1 MSRTA
6 AKVTQADVARALRA
20 AQSLGPHWRVRIG
33 PDGSIELW
41 QGTEPAAPPLAAG
54 EKLDVAPAREIV
66 L

>member
-20 AQSLGPHWRVRIG
+20 AQSLGPHWRVRIA

-41 QGTEPAAPPLAAG
+41 QGGQPQAPESEPPEQP
-54 EKLDVAPAREIV
+54 VARDREIV